1 MAVGFEI
8 RPLFS
13 RRGRGPELTPSVP
26 SGLSELTPRPGLG
39 DVEFVFGLAR
49 RLARQAG
56 VDRVTHDGAAAARS
70 AADGTVDALLWV
82 LGATDVAPSR
92 LPRAGDLTGGLRADD
107 ALGVELVALEN
118 LRAVLAAGDLSAVG
132 VVDEHYLRG
141 AADAVSFARG
151 WAAPFWWAP
160 LPLPLR
166 NGPQRDEIGRR
177 TA

>member
-8 RPLFS
+8 RPLFG
-13 RRGRGPELTPSVP
+13 RRGGGPESAAAVP
-26 SGLSELTPRPGLG
+26 GGRSELVPRPRLG

-56 VDRVTHDGAAAARS
+56 ADRATHDGAAAARS
-70 AADGTVDALLWV
+70 AAAGTVDALLWV

-92 LPRAGDLTGGLRADD
+92 LPRVGDLEGGLRPDR
-107 ALGVELVALEN
+107 ALAVELVALEN
-118 LRAVLAAGDLSAVG
+118 LRAVLTAGDLSAVG

-141 AADAVSFARG
+141 AGDAVAFARG

-160 LPLPLR
+160 LPAPLR
-166 NGPQRDEIGRR
+166 DGQQRDEIGRR